1 VIVCHCG
8 VVSDRDVVDTISAGA
23 RTTAEV
29 CRSTGAGRSCGTCIF
44 SVRQLLRQHASSTA
58 GEAAVDGALGPRPQ
72 WTAAL
77 DTGLDTALDSAV
89 EQVRCAAS

>member
-1 VIVCHCG
+1 MIVCHCG

-44 SVRQLLRQHASSTA
+44 SVRQLLRQHASSTV
-58 GEAAVDGALGPRPQ
+58 GEADAAPGPRPQ

-77 DTGLDTALDSAV
+77 DSALDSALG
-89 EQVRCAAS
+89 EVRCAAS